1 MIRVFIRSDIN
12 GVISVK
18 VKGHAMSA
26 PKGEDLICSAAS
38 AYVLQLQDTIAAL
51 DRHGWLESSKI
62 KIEDGKANITYKPK
76 GAYRAIVEYLTMMT
90 TTGFDRLQKEYPEY
104 VKLN

>member
-1 MIRVFIRSDIN
+1 MIRVFIRSDIK
-12 GVISVK
+12 GEISVK

-38 AYVLQLQDTIAAL
+38 AYILQLQDTIEAL
-51 DRHGWLESSKI
+51 NRHGWLEKAKI
-62 KIEDGKANITYKPK
+62 KVEDGKANITYTPK
-76 GAYRAIVEYLTMMT
+76 EIYRGIVEYLTMMT

>member
-1 MIRVFIRSDIN
+1 MIRVFIRSDVN
-12 GVISVK
+12 GEISVK

-38 AYVLQLQDTIAAL
+38 AYILQLQDTIEAL
-51 DRHGWLESSKI
+51 NRNGWLEKAKI
-62 KIEDGKANITYKPK
+62 KVEDGQANITYTPK
-76 GAYRAIVEYLTMMT
+76 EAYRGIVEYLTMMT